1 MKFYFRLAALLGAV
15 NAVTVP
21 AVSAEIKL
29 NKSSKKTS
37 VLMDLKLSKRQK
49 SRFREFKTKEYF
61 AAFVVSGQN
70 SSGWVANRHSLA
82 VAKEQSLRDCR
93 LLSEYPDTCAVYAV
107 IVPKD
112 YDPTFEGT
120 TLSQDGNTEFRK
132 YQKKN
137 APPSSGAFVI
147 SDIGSFGYSWRFSD
161 RTEAQEAAILACESN
176 VAKRLARMKKQVRD
190 KTPKSQTTCR
200 VIHEARP

>member
-21 AVSAEIKL
+21 AVSAEIEL

-107 IVPKD
+107 TVPKD
-112 YDPTFEGT
+112 YDPNFGGT
-120 TLSQDGNTEFRK
+120 TLSQYGNSSFRE

-137 APPSSGAFVI
+137 SASSSGAFVI
-147 SDIGSFGYSWRFSD
+147 AENGSVGYSWGFPD
-161 RTEAQEAAILACESN
+161 PIEAQENAILACESD
-176 VAKRLARMKKQVRD
+176 VAKWLVSIKKQVRD